1 MLTLFITTVPYA
13 YLGVDGG
20 SGPSGILR
28 YFVEK
33 IQTSRHVMGFP
44 GDMSDAQSPAGQAE
58 PDRPVPSALT
68 ILITS
73 RIAKYFSV
81 RSPASVSGAS

>member
-1 MLTLFITTVPYA
+1 MLTFFITTVPYA
-13 YLGVDGG
+13 YLGVVGG

-28 YFVEK
+28 YFGEK
-33 IQTSRHVMGFP
+33 IHTSRQVMGFP
-44 GDMSDAQSPAGQAE
+44 GDMSDAQSPTDQAE
-58 PDRPVPSALT
+58 PQACSSVLT